1 MSVAVFLKNNL
12 KNIPPVIGKTINKF
26 PYDYRPGIGAVYR
39 QRKLEIAKY
48 ESYSAK
54 KRQDFVFQ
62 QMKSIVSFAYKNVS
76 AYKDYYNKQGF
87 HPDLLLSFDD
97 IAKIPLTSKSILNQ
111 YPIEERS
118 YPKKG
123 RYIVN
128 TGGSSGTPFSFYIE
142 SSSMG
147 HEWAHMHTIWSKLG
161 FKVSDLKLVFG
172 GRSNIKNYVDYDV
185 VRNNFALDLYAD
197 YKAVSAKL
205 KKILKRYEVKY
216 LHGYPSSIY
225 DFAIFCREQDNEL
238 REMLSK
244 QLVGAFMGS
253 EFPHPHYREVIQNVF
268 GIDTISWYG
277 HTERCVLAYE
287 KNEKFVYE
295 PFQTYGYAE
304 EVSSDGQNELVA
316 TSYYNQASPL
326 IRYNTN
332 DEITETISEGGILK
346 SFQMKGGRSGEF
358 VIDRDGKKI
367 NLTGLIFGRHHELFN
382 KAKYIQ
388 VKQVDTGV
396 IEIHYVANG
405 LLADKA
411 ATLFDSNNV
420 NMDISFVQRD
430 EPVRTVAGKVGLLI
444 K

>member
-12 KNIPPVIGKTINKF
+12 TNIPPVIGKTINKF

-39 QRKLEIAKY
+39 QRKFEIAKY
-48 ESYSAK
+48 DSYSLE
-54 KRQDFVFQ
+54 KRQNFVFQ
-62 QMKSIVSFAYKNVS
+62 QMKSIVDFAFQNVP

-87 HPDLLLSFDD
+87 HPDSIFSFDD
-97 IAKIPLTSKSILNQ
+97 IKKIPLTSKSILSQ

-118 YPKKG
+118 FQKSG
-123 RYIVN
+123 RYVVN
-128 TGGSSGTPFSFYIE
+128 TGGSSGTPFGFYIE
-142 SSSMG
+142 PSSMG
-147 HEWAHMHTIWSKLG
+147 HEWAHMHTIWKKLG
-161 FKVSDLKLVFG
+161 FKVSDLKLGFG
-172 GRSNIKNYVDYDV
+172 GRSNIKNFVDYDV
-185 VRNNFALDLYAD
+185 VRNTFALDLYAD
-197 YKAVSAKL
+197 YKDVSAKL

-225 DFAIFCREQDNEL
+225 DFAIFCKEKDNEL
-238 REMLSK
+238 RDMLSK

-253 EFPHPHYREVIQNVF
+253 EFPHPHYREVIENVF
-268 GIDTISWYG
+268 GIDTVSWYG

-287 KNEKFVYE
+287 KNEKYVYE

-304 EVSSDGQNELVA
+304 EVNSDGKNELVA

-332 DEITETISEGGILK
+332 DEISETTSEGGILQ

-382 KAKYIQ
+382 EAKYIQ
-388 VKQVDTGV
+388 VKQIEPGV
-396 IEIHYVANG
+396 IEIHYVANA
-405 LLADKA
+405 LSANKA

-430 EPVRTVAGKVGLLI
+430 EPARTVAGKVNLLI